1 MITRRL
7 LYLDTHRLSAFFWQ
21 RGSLIAEGSFEA
33 NGEDLARFSD
43 YLRRHGRSHF
53 ELLAN
58 VAEEGY
64 QIEVIPYLQGADRR
78 TLVERK
84 IGQVFFG
91 TSLATSISL
100 GYEKGKRRNE
110 RVLLT
115 ALTNPG
121 YFEPW
126 LAAIR
131 TAEAP
136 LQGLYTIAQLGAS
149 LLRRLG
155 PLPERCVLLTMQDQS
170 IRESF
175 VVNGIA
181 QFSRMAPL
189 YDNSGA
195 GIAAAFAAEA
205 PKLHQYLIGQ
215 RLIGRSEPLAVFV
228 FAHPD
233 TMASVQAAC
242 IEAGGLSYKIVDVH
256 DLSRRIGLR
265 SLPSDN
271 RCDPLFLHQLAVAT
285 PRQQFSDEERRHD
298 YRIAQIKQA
307 LLAAGAVA
315 LFGGLLFSAKQFY
328 NMSSMH
334 QEVEQ
339 LNGQEAE
346 LKRRYDDITATFP
359 QLGVGRESLRTL
371 AGRYATLHAIQREP
385 GDLYRHI
392 SQALN
397 QAPAVELQSIDWK
410 LAAGASGANA
420 EAAVA
425 APRSAAEP
433 KAGLLISSHEV
444 ATVNGTVVLGQTA
457 TPRQVLTAFESFVR
471 ALGTAPGQKVTVLQ
485 QPFDID
491 SDRALKGGDQE
502 PGSRQPR
509 AFVVEVARKINQ

>member
-7 LYLDTHRLSAFFWQ
+7 LYLDTHRLSAFLWQ

-33 NGEDLARFSD
+33 NGEDLARFSE

-78 TLVERK
+78 TLIERK

-91 TSLATSISL
+91 TSLATSVAL
-100 GYEKGKRRNE
+100 GYEKGKRKNE
-110 RVLLT
+110 RILLT

-121 YFEPW
+121 HFEPW
-126 LAAIR
+126 LAALR

-136 LQGLYTIAQLGAS
+136 LQGLYTIAQVGAA

-155 PLPERCVLLTMQDQS
+155 PLPERCVLLTMQDHS

-189 YDNSGA
+189 YDSSGA

-233 TMASVQAAC
+233 TMAAIQGAC
-242 IEAGGLSYKIVDVH
+242 IEAGGLSYKIVDLH

-265 SLPSDN
+265 SLPADN

-285 PRQQFSDEERRHD
+285 PRPQFADEEKRHD
-298 YRIAQIKQA
+298 YRISQIKQA
-307 LLAAGAVA
+307 LLAVGAVA

-328 NMSSMH
+328 NLSSMR

-339 LNGQEAE
+339 LNGQEAD

-371 AGRYATLHAIQREP
+371 VSRYTALHALQREP
-385 GDLYRHI
+385 GDLYRRI

-397 QAPAVELQSIDWK
+397 QAPAVELQRIDWK
-410 LAAGASGANA
+410 LAAGANA
-420 EAAVA
+420 TAT
-425 APRSAAEP
+425 PRSAAVP
-433 KAGLLISSHEV
+433 KAGLLTSSDEV
-444 ATVNGTVVLGQTA
+444 ATIHGTVVLGQTA
-457 TPRQVLTAFESFVR
+457 TPRQILTAFESLVR
-471 ALGTAPGQKVTVLQ
+471 ALGTAPGLKVTVLQ

-491 SDRALKGGDQE
+491 SGRALKGGDQE
-502 PGSRQPR
+502 HDSRQPR
-509 AFVVEVARKINQ
+509 AFVVEIARKIEQ